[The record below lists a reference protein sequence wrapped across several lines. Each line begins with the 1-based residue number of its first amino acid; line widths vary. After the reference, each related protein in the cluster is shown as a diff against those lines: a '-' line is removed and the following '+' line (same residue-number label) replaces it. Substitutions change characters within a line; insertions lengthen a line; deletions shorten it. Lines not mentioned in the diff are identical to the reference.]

1 MTQTQK
7 DEATMY
13 YSIFQDVSNQI
24 VELNLIWTEAQR
36 EFAGTLQHLVP
47 IQNNFDNA
55 TDWILKTETLFSEQL
70 KDFKHMFDLILE
82 GEKHVDQAKNN
93 LVSSSVCFAEVIK

>member
-1 MTQTQK
+1 
-7 DEATMY
+7 MY
-13 YSIFQDVSNQI
+13 YSNFQDVSNQI

-36 EFAGTLQHLVP
+36 EFAGTLLP
-47 IQNNFDNA
+47 LPLIQNNFGNA
-55 TDWILKTETLFSEQL
+55 TVWIMKIETLFSEQL

-93 LVSSSVCFAEVIK
+93 LVSSYVRFAKVIK